1 MKKEALRMDRVTYRT
16 HNVTLLDNFN
26 FQVFAGEVMGL
37 IPLDSLGMD
46 ALISLLQVN
55 EPLLYG
61 YIYLQEELVNTFSG
75 TSKPENNVLVISN
88 ESHLVNYMS
97 AAENVF
103 TLRRGYRGVMIKNK
117 ILRQQLSMLL
127 QEAGM
132 EIDPDKPLISMTLFE
147 RYAIELVKAVVS
159 KPDLI
164 VLRDPSSVINPD
176 DQKKLHRVIR
186 YYAGKGITFLYIS
199 AHREELVQVSD
210 RVALM
215 ANGRIVKVTESQR
228 LTEEILGHY
237 TFPLQL
243 AERSSSQAEETSQV
257 ERVFRFEDV
266 FYKKIQGLSFS
277 VHRGE
282 CLAIHDYGNQICD
295 DMVRLICAE
304 KPERGQLLWCGQP
317 YRGRHLRKT
326 AVILENPVENMLYEG
341 MSYEDN
347 LCITIDHLLP
357 SIWRRNKMRKNIARE
372 VMADELPNLRYPVKE
387 LSMRQKYQL
396 IYTRILLQK
405 PDVVFCIH
413 PYLNVDLELQQY
425 IQTLMKM
432 LLERE
437 IAVVIIM
444 VNFQDALILADR
456 LLLVKDGCNCGV
468 LTRQEFEYL
477 VRKNDEIW

>member
-1 MKKEALRMDRVTYRT
+1 MKKEALRMDRVTYRA

-26 FQVFAGEVMGL
+26 FQIFAGEVMGL
-37 IPLDSLGMD
+37 IPLDSLGVD

-55 EPLLYG
+55 GPLLYG

-75 TSKPENNVLVISN
+75 TSQPENNVLVISN
-88 ESHLVNYMS
+88 ESNLVNYMS
-97 AAENVF
+97 AAENIF
-103 TLRRGYRGVMIKNK
+103 TLRRGYRGMMIKNK
-117 ILRQQLSMLL
+117 MLRQQLSMLL
-127 QEAGM
+127 QEADM
-132 EIDPDKPLISMTLFE
+132 EIDPDKPLMSMTLFE
-147 RYAIELVKAVVS
+147 RFAIELVKAVVS

-186 YYAGKGITFLYIS
+186 YYAEKGITFLYIS

-215 ANGRIVKVTESQR
+215 ANGRIVKVAESQR
-228 LTEEILGHY
+228 LTEEILAHY
-237 TFPLQL
+237 TFPVQL
-243 AERSSSQAEETSQV
+243 AQHSSSQAEECSQM
-257 ERVFRFEDV
+257 ERVFRFERV

-282 CLAIHDYGNQICD
+282 CLAVHDYGNQICED
-295 DMVRLICAE
+295 LVRLICAE
-304 KPERGQLLWCGQP
+304 KPECGQLLWCGQP
-317 YRGRHLRKT
+317 YRGKHLRKT
-326 AVILENPVENMLYEG
+326 AVILENPVENMLYGG

-357 SIWRRNKMRKNIARE
+357 SIWRRNRMRKNIVRE
-372 VMADELPNLRYPVKE
+372 VMAKEMPDLRCPVKE

-396 IYTRILLQK
+396 IYTRILLQR

-413 PYLNVDLELQQY
+413 PYLNVDLELRQY
-425 IQTLMKM
+425 IQSLMKL
-432 LLERE
+432 LLERG
-437 IAVVIIM
+437 IAVVIVM

-456 LLLVKDGCNCGV
+456 LLLVKDGCSCGV
-468 LTRQEFEYL
+468 LTRQEIEHL
-477 VRKNDEIW
+477 VGKDDANW

>member
-1 MKKEALRMDRVTYRT
+1 MDRVTYRV

-26 FQVFAGEVMGL
+26 FQIFAGEVMGL
-37 IPLDSLGMD
+37 IPLDSLGLD

-75 TSKPENNVLVISN
+75 TSQPENNVLIISN

-103 TLRRGYRGVMIKNK
+103 TLRRGYKGVVVKNK
-117 ILRQQLSMLL
+117 MLRQQLSMLL
-127 QEAGM
+127 QEAGL
-132 EIDPDKPLISMTLFE
+132 EIDPDKPLTAMTLFE

-176 DQKKLHRVIR
+176 DQQRLHQVIR
-186 YYAGKGITFLYIS
+186 YYAEKGITFLYIS
-199 AHREELVQVSD
+199 AHREELTQVSD
-210 RVALM
+210 RIALM
-215 ANGRIVKVTESQR
+215 ANGEIVKVTESQR
-228 LTEEILGHY
+228 LTEEMLANY
-237 TFPLQL
+237 TFPVQL
-243 AERSSSQAEETSQV
+243 AERSSSQMEENSQI
-257 ERVFRFEDV
+257 ECVFRFENV

-282 CLAIHDYGNQICD
+282 CLAIHDYGNQICE
-295 DMVRLICAE
+295 DMVKLICAQ
-304 KPERGQLLWCGQP
+304 KPESGQLLWCKQP
-317 YRGRHLRKT
+317 YRGKHLRKT
-326 AVILENPVENMLYEG
+326 AVILENPVENMIYEG

-347 LCITIDHLLP
+347 LCMTIDHLLP
-357 SIWRRNKMRKNIARE
+357 SIWRRKKMRRNIARE
-372 VMADELPNLRYPVKE
+372 VMAEEIPDLKCPVKD

-432 LLERE
+432 LLERG

-444 VNFQDALILADR
+444 VNFQDALVLADR
-456 LLLVKDGCNCGV
+456 LLLVRDGYNCGT
-468 LTRQEFEYL
+468 LSRQEFEHL
-477 VRKNDEIW
+477 VRKDDANWLENR